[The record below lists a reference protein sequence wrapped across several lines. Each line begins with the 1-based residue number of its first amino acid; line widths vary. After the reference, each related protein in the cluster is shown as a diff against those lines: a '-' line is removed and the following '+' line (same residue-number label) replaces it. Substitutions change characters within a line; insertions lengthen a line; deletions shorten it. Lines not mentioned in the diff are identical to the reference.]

1 MHLSKVQTK
10 WVVNKWMMHMEVKAK
25 IMVWWTL
32 TIFLYA
38 KMCNGWSA
46 AVNWIAHCLPH
57 QDSSLLFRV
66 QPLLLKA
73 KSSKLM
79 PSVSWVM
86 NRRELLWRYKMLPTQ
101 IQTIMDKVSIL
112 EVRQMESKTY
122 VTASSILA
130 AKRVSKT
137 IKPILTRKQPQL

>member
-1 MHLSKVQTK
+1 MHLSKVQTNR
-10 WVVNKWMMHMEVKAK
+10 VVNKWMMHMEVKAK

-32 TIFLYA
+32 TIFLSA

-46 AVNWIAHCLPH
+46 AVNWIAPCQPH

-66 QPLLLKA
+66 QPLLLKV

-86 NRRELLWRYKMLPTQ
+86 NRRELSWRYKMLPTQ
-101 IQTIMDKVSIL
+101 IQTIMDKVFIL

-122 VTASSILA
+122 VTASCILA